1 MNLKDEIVA
10 GESYSLEFK
19 RVPNEEREKYLKTV
33 VAVDEAAFAT
43 QMNVYR
49 CAVPAREGNEG
60 NREGNE
66 GNDPNGTDDGT
77 NGTNDGTNGTNR
89 GRNLKRVSGAI
100 APVTAPLTAPVTAPV
115 NAPVNE
121 PVTSANKLLRI
132 IRENP
137 GRRKQELVALTGLRP
152 WTVKR
157 LLEGVLRGNV
167 EYRGAC
173 RNGGCFVVDENLKA

>member
-1 MNLKDEIVA
+1 MPMNLKGEIVA

-19 RVPNEEREKYLKTV
+19 RVPNEDREKYLKTV

-49 CAVPAREGNEG
+49 GTVPDREGNEG

-66 GNDPNGTDDGT
+66 GNNEGNDPNGTD
-77 NGTNDGTNGTNR
+77 DGTNGTNR

-100 APVTAPLTAPVTAPV
+100 APVTAPVT
-115 NAPVNE
+115 APVNE
-121 PVTSANKLLRI
+121 PVNEPVTPAKKLLRI

-137 GRRKQELVALTGLRP
+137 GRRKQELVAFSGLRP

-157 LLEGVLRGNV
+157 LVLNT
-167 EYRGAC
+167 
-173 RNGGCFVVDENLKA
+173 VVLAVMVVTL